1 MTDAAAFTF
10 QHTEPFGGPPAQRAH
25 VFSGSPVQII
35 TRNKTIAFGARP
47 LIMGILNVTPD
58 SFSDGGRFTQDQAI
72 SAQVK
77 TMLDSGADL
86 IDVGGES
93 TRPYAEPVS
102 EHEELRRVLP
112 AIACV
117 RALHRSIPVSIDTT
131 KAEVARQ
138 ALNAGADIIN
148 DVSALR
154 FDPEMIRIAIA
165 HEAPVI
171 LMHMHKT
178 PKDMQDEPVYDDVI
192 QEITDFL
199 AERISWATQQG
210 LARELII
217 VDPGLGF
224 GKTVAH
230 NLTILKNLR
239 AFKTLGCPLLIGHS
253 RKGFIGKLLALEA
266 QDRVLLKTQVLDHHF
281 VLSGD
286 PGGDHFKLQRLEMQK
301 PLLQTLCHQQ
311 LRVRFNE

>member
-1 MTDAAAFTF
+1 
-10 QHTEPFGGPPAQRAH
+10 
-25 VFSGSPVQII
+25 VQII
-35 TRNKTIAFGARP
+35 TKNKTIAFGSRP
-47 LIMGILNVTPD
+47 LVMGILNVTPD
-58 SFSDGGRFTQDQAI
+58 SFSDGGRFTQAE
-72 SAQVK
+72 ALATQVK
-77 TMLDSGADL
+77 AMLDSGADL

-112 AIACV
+112 AIACI
-117 RALHRSIPVSIDTT
+117 RSLHRSIPISIDTT

-171 LMHMHKT
+171 LMHMRKT

-199 AERISWATQQG
+199 VERISWATQQG
-210 LARELII
+210 LDRRRII

-239 AFKTLGCPLLIGHS
+239 TFKNLECPLLIGHS

-266 QDRVLLKTQVLDHHF
+266 QERDLATAMISAYCATQGADILRVHDVGKTMQAV
-281 VLSGD
+281 
-286 PGGDHFKLQRLEMQK
+286 RLHEAI
-301 PLLQTLCHQQ
+301 LQTP
-311 LRVRFNE
+311 

>member
-1 MTDAAAFTF
+1 M
-10 QHTEPFGGPPAQRAH
+10 
-25 VFSGSPVQII
+25 QIV
-35 TRNKTIAFGARP
+35 TKNKTITFGLRP
-47 LIMGILNVTPD
+47 LVMGILNVTPD
-58 SFSDGGRFTQDQAI
+58 SFSDGGRFTQAE
-72 SAQVK
+72 ALATQVK
-77 TMLDSGADL
+77 SMLDSGADL

-112 AIACV
+112 AIACI
-117 RALHRSIPVSIDTT
+117 RALHRNIPISIDTT

-138 ALNAGADIIN
+138 ALKAGADIIN

-154 FDPEMIRIAIA
+154 FDPKMIRIAID

-171 LMHMHKT
+171 LMHMRKT
-178 PKDMQDEPVYDDVI
+178 PKDMQDEPVYHDII
-192 QEITDFL
+192 QEIMDFL
-199 AERISWATQQG
+199 SERISSATQQG
-210 LARELII
+210 LDRERII

-239 AFKTLGCPLLIGHS
+239 AFKDLGCPLLIGHS

-266 QDRVLLKTQVLDHHF
+266 QDRDLATAMLSAYCATQGANILRVHDVGKTMQAV
-281 VLSGD
+281 
-286 PGGDHFKLQRLEMQK
+286 RLYEAI
-301 PLLQTLCHQQ
+301 LQTP
-311 LRVRFNE
+311 

>member
-1 MTDAAAFTF
+1 
-10 QHTEPFGGPPAQRAH
+10 
-25 VFSGSPVQII
+25 
-35 TRNKTIAFGARP
+35 
-47 LIMGILNVTPD
+47 MGILNVTPD
-58 SFSDGGRFTQDQAI
+58 SFSDGGRFTQAE
-72 SAQVK
+72 ALATQVK
-77 TMLDSGADL
+77 AMLDSGADL

-112 AIACV
+112 AIACI
-117 RALHRSIPVSIDTT
+117 RGLHRSIPISIDTT

-154 FDPEMIRIAIA
+154 FDPEMIRIAIV

-171 LMHMHKT
+171 LMHMRKT

-192 QEITDFL
+192 QEITGFL
-199 AERISWATQQG
+199 TERISWATQQG
-210 LARELII
+210 LDRQRII

-230 NLTILKNLR
+230 NLTILKHLR
-239 AFKTLGCPLLIGHS
+239 AFKDLGCPLLIGHS
-253 RKGFIGKLLALEA
+253 RKAFIGKLLALEA
-266 QDRVLLKTQVLDHHF
+266 QDRDLATAMISAYCATQGADILRVHDVGKTMQAV
-281 VLSGD
+281 
-286 PGGDHFKLQRLEMQK
+286 RLHEAI
-301 PLLQTLCHQQ
+301 LQTP
-311 LRVRFNE
+311 